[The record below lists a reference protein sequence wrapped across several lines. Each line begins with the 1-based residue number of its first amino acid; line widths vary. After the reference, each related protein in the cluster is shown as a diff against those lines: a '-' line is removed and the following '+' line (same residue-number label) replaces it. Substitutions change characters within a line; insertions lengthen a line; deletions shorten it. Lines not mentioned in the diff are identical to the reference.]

1 MRWITVFS
9 LLIAAVGMLA
19 GCNFTQRVAGAINP
33 DFVSL
38 ADRCAEVTR
47 LALPTGDIE
56 ITNRTSE
63 NQGVSSLV
71 ARVEGVR
78 RDLPV
83 EGSQP
88 RDVATECQFTNT
100 VLTGFKWTK
109 GGPTTPSA
117 PQ

>member
-1 MRWITVFS
+1 MRRITAFS

-33 DFVSL
+33 DIESL
-38 ADRCAEVTR
+38 ADRCAAITR
-47 LALPTGDIE
+47 LALPTGDVE

-63 NQGVSSLV
+63 NQGISSLV

-78 RDLPV
+78 SDLP
-83 EGSQP
+83 EGGSQP

-100 VLTGFKWTK
+100 VLIGFKWIK

-117 PQ
+117 AQ